1 MKIVFLD
8 TQTVGQVPN
17 FDKLKEYG
25 ELTSY
30 KTSKSNQLVARLQG
44 ADVAIVNKVKIDRP
58 TMEQLPDLKLICI
71 AATGMNNIDLEAA
84 AEHNITVKNVAGYST
99 NSVAQSTFAALLY
112 LLHHTKQTD
121 AYVKSGEYAKSE
133 IFTNLNYP
141 FWELS
146 GKQFGIIGLGNIGRR
161 VATIAEAF
169 NAKVSYYS
177 TSGKNTAQ
185 PYRQVSLHELLQQSD
200 VISIHA
206 PLNKNTYN
214 LLNYE
219 LLCRMKKNAYLINMG
234 RGGIVNEADLAR
246 ALNENKI
253 AGAVLDV
260 FEQEP
265 IQADN
270 PLLKIQNTN
279 KLLLT
284 PHIAWSSLEARKK
297 LIDIICENIK
307 NFAAGK

>member
-8 TQTVGQVPN
+8 TQTVGLVPN
-17 FDKLKEYG
+17 FNKLQQCG
-25 ELTSY
+25 ELICHQT
-30 KTSKSNQLVARLQG
+30 TTNEQRVERLQG
-44 ADVAIVNKVKIDRP
+44 ADAAIVNKVKIDRT

-84 AEHNITVKNVAGYST
+84 AEHNITVKNVAAYST
-99 NSVAQSTFAALLY
+99 NSVAQSTFAALFY

-121 AYVKSGEYAKSE
+121 AYVKSREYAKSQ

-146 GKQFGIIGLGNIGRR
+146 EKQFGIIGLGNIGRR
-161 VATIAEAF
+161 VASIAEAF
-169 NAKVSYYS
+169 DAQVSYYS
-177 TSGKNTAQ
+177 TSGKNTGQ
-185 PYRQVSLHELLQQSD
+185 PYRQVSLLELLQQSD
-200 VISIHA
+200 IVSIHA
-206 PLNKNTYN
+206 PLNEKTYN
-214 LLNYE
+214 LLNYK
-219 LLCRMKKNAYLINMG
+219 LLCKMKNTAYLINMG

-246 ALNENKI
+246 ALNENRI
-253 AGAVLDV
+253 AGAALDV

-265 IQADN
+265 IQHDN
-270 PLLKIQNTN
+270 PLLQIQNSD

-284 PHIAWSSLEARKK
+284 PHIAWSSLEARKR

-307 NFAAGK
+307 SFQAEI